1 MTTVSRP
8 RKLRNQATL
17 PPRRW
22 PVHNPRGFT
31 LVEVLV
37 ALAIVAVSLISASQ
51 VGGAWVL
58 NANRQWQYQ
67 LAQVCADNALIAL
80 RLSPQLPGMGERN
93 IDCTQ
98 AERELRVV
106 LTVRPTPNP
115 SFRRVEAQVW
125 EAQTPLIRVQTVI
138 GRY

>member
-1 MTTVSRP
+1 MKPPRTPHPLRP
-8 RKLRNQATL
+8 RPA
-17 PPRRW
+17 
-22 PVHNPRGFT
+22 GFT

-80 RLSPQLPGMGERN
+80 RLSSQLPGMGERS
-93 IDCTQ
+93 IECTQ
-98 AERELRVV
+98 AQREMRVE
-106 LTVRPTPNP
+106 LTVRATPNP
-115 SFRRVEAQVW
+115 SFRRVEAQVF

>member
-1 MTTVSRP
+1 MKSRRP
-8 RKLRNQATL
+8 SQLRRPTSA
-17 PPRRW
+17 
-22 PVHNPRGFT
+22 GFT

-51 VGGAWVL
+51 VGGSWVL

-80 RLSPQLPGMGERN
+80 RLSSQLPGLGERRV
-93 IDCTQ
+93 DCTQ
-98 AERELRVV
+98 AQREMRVE
-106 LTVRPTPNP
+106 LTVRATPNP
-115 SFRRVEAQVW
+115 SFRRVEAQVF
-125 EAQTPLIRVQTVI
+125 EDQTPLLRVQTVI